1 MHATPLRYLSS
12 ADVLAALP
20 DVEERLSL
28 AERTML
34 GLGAGAQLPPKI
46 GVQPGPVG
54 SFAHTMPAL
63 LPGAA
68 ADGSDDLLG
77 MKWVVGFPDN
87 VAAGLPAIHGLTI
100 LSDGRTGQPRAIVD
114 AGALTAHRTAAVS
127 GLAIQR
133 WGPRP
138 GSSPRVALIGA
149 GAQARSHLPVVSHL
163 LPDAGVILCDQD
175 AGRVKALALELADAD
190 SCLGRIAS
198 VETTTDISGV
208 ARDADLVLTMISFGR
223 RHQAVPAETL
233 ADAGLI
239 VAVDYDMCVPA
250 AVARAAALFIV
261 DDREQYLANRT
272 ETTFAGYPD
281 DPLTIGE
288 AIRGA
293 VPRPGGA
300 VLVSHLGVGLADV
313 VFADSVLRV
322 AESRGIGTILPR

>member
-1 MHATPLRYLSS
+1 MHATPLRYLSG

-20 DVEERLSL
+20 EIEERLRL

-34 GLGAGAQLPPKI
+34 AHGAGAQLPPKI
-46 GVQPGPVG
+46 GVQPAPAG
-54 SFAHTMPAL
+54 SFAHAMPAL

-100 LSDGRTGQPRAIVD
+100 LSDGRTGQPRALVD

-127 GLAIQR
+127 GLAIER

-138 GSSPRVALIGA
+138 GSAPRVALIGA
-149 GAQARSHLPVVSHL
+149 GAQARSHLPVVRHL
-163 LPDAGVILCDQD
+163 LPDARVILCDQD
-175 AGRVKALALELADAD
+175 ARRVEALARELAEADA
-190 SCLGRIAS
+190 SLGRFAS
-198 VETTTDISGV
+198 VETTTDLSSA
-208 ARDADLVLTMISFGR
+208 ARGADLVLTAISFGP
-223 RHQAVPAETL
+223 RHQVVPAETL

-250 AVARAAALFIV
+250 AVAREAALFIV
-261 DDREQYLANRT
+261 DDRGQYLANRT
-272 ETTFAGYPD
+272 ESTFADYPD
-281 DPLTIGE
+281 APLTIGE

-293 VPRPGGA
+293 VTRPVGR
-300 VLVSHLGVGLADV
+300 VLVTHLGIGLTDL
-313 VFADSVLRV
+313 VFADAVLRV
-322 AESRGIGTILPR
+322 ATSRGIGTILPR

>member
-20 DVEERLSL
+20 DVEERLRL

-34 GLGAGAQLPPKI
+34 GLGAAAQLPPKI
-46 GVQPGPVG
+46 GVQPSPAG
-54 SFAHTMPAL
+54 SFAHAMPAL
-63 LPGAA
+63 LPGSA

-87 VAAGLPAIHGLTI
+87 LAAGLPAIHGLTI

-114 AGALTAHRTAAVS
+114 AGALTAHRTAAIS
-127 GLAIQR
+127 GLAIER

-138 GSSPRVALIGA
+138 GSAPRVALIGA

-163 LPDAGVILCDQD
+163 LPDAHVILCDRD
-175 AGRVKALALELADAD
+175 AGRVESLAQDLRKVD
-190 SCLGRIAS
+190 SSLGRVAM
-198 VETTTDISGV
+198 VETTTDISSV
-208 ARDADLVLTMISFGR
+208 ARDADLVLSMISFGP
-223 RHQAVPAETL
+223 RHQAVPAETF
-233 ADAGLI
+233 ADARLV

-250 AVARAAALFIV
+250 VVARAAALFIV
-261 DDREQYLANRT
+261 DDREQYLANVD

-288 AIRGA
+288 AIRDA
-293 VPRPGGA
+293 VPRPGGT

-313 VFADSVLRV
+313 VFADAVLRV
-322 AESRGIGTILPR
+322 AESRGLGTTLPR

>member
-1 MHATPLRYLSS
+1 MHATPLRYLSG

-20 DVEERLSL
+20 DVEERLRL
-28 AERTML
+28 AEHTML

-46 GVQPGPVG
+46 GVQPGPAE
-54 SFAHTMPAL
+54 SFAHAMPAL

-68 ADGSDDLLG
+68 ADGADDLLG
-77 MKWVVGFPDN
+77 MKWVVGFPGN
-87 VAAGLPAIHGLTI
+87 VAARLPAIHGLTI
-100 LSDGRTGQPRAIVD
+100 LSDGRTGQPRAVVD

-127 GLAIQR
+127 GLAIER
-133 WGPRP
+133 WGPRR
-138 GSSPRVALIGA
+138 GSAPRVALIGA

-163 LPDAGVILCDQD
+163 LPDARLILCDQD
-175 AGRVKALALELADAD
+175 AERVETLAQELAAAEP
-190 SCLGRIAS
+190 SIGRFAS
-198 VETTTDISGV
+198 VETTTDMRRAAHG
-208 ARDADLVLTMISFGR
+208 ADLVLTMISFGR

-233 ADAGLI
+233 GDAGLI

-272 ETTFAGYPD
+272 ETVFTGYPD

-293 VPRPGGA
+293 VTRPGGA

-313 VFADSVLRV
+313 VFADAVLRV

>member
-1 MHATPLRYLSS
+1 MHATPLRYLSG

-20 DVEERLSL
+20 DVEERLRL

-46 GVQPGPVG
+46 GVQPGQAG
-54 SFAHTMPAL
+54 SFAHAMPAL

-68 ADGSDDLLG
+68 ADGADDLLG

-100 LSDGRTGQPRAIVD
+100 LSDGRTGQPRAVVD

-127 GLAIQR
+127 GLAIER
-133 WGPRP
+133 WGPRS
-138 GSSPRVALIGA
+138 GSAPRVALIGA
-149 GAQARSHLPVVSHL
+149 GAQARSHLPVIAHL
-163 LPDAGVILCDQD
+163 LPDARVILCDQD
-175 AGRVKALALELADAD
+175 KLRVEALARELSDAG
-190 SCLGRIAS
+190 SSLGRFAS
-198 VETTTDISGV
+198 VETTTDVSSA
-208 ARDADLVLTMISFGR
+208 ARGADLVLTMISFGP

-250 AVARAAALFIV
+250 AVAREAALFIV

-272 ETTFAGYPD
+272 ESTFAGYPD
-281 DPLTIGE
+281 APLTIGE
-288 AIRGA
+288 VIRGA
-293 VPRPGGA
+293 VTRPGGT

-313 VFADSVLRV
+313 VFADAVLRV
-322 AESRGIGTILPR
+322 AEARRIGTILLR